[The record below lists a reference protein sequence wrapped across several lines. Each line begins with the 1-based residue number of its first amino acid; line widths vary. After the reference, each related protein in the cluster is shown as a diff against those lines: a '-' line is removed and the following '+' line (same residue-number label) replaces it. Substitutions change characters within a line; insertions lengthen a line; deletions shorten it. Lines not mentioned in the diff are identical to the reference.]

1 MVFVSRFVALVL
13 CVLPAGAFAQGPRIL
28 AHEWGVWRLE
38 NGRITHLEELAAE
51 LPPFVERAPNAR
63 LGNNNVVP
71 PQPQGPFP
79 NVVVPH
85 PVVARKPV
93 LFLYSDA
100 PVDVTVEVDF
110 TGGEPWLFFPR
121 ATPTAPQG
129 RTRTGMLRWEGR
141 LDPRST
147 AGLTRVDASHF
158 WADLRAVGATPFVT
172 ANGSTEQF
180 LFYDGP
186 VEFRRA
192 FQITRMPGGAQVVP
206 DSDETALWLVDG
218 RSFVESKANMRS
230 GGNVMAQGDMTL
242 LRARLAAE
250 LTARGLT
257 TPEAQSL
264 LETWRD
270 DLFTSQRPRAI
281 YFIPRE
287 WYDRMLPLRITPA
300 PAEIVRVGVAIEML

>member
-1 MVFVSRFVALVL
+1 
-13 CVLPAGAFAQGPRIL
+13 
-28 AHEWGVWRLE
+28 
-38 NGRITHLEELAAE
+38 
-51 LPPFVERAPNAR
+51 
-63 LGNNNVVP
+63 
-71 PQPQGPFP
+71 
-79 NVVVPH
+79 
-85 PVVARKPV
+85 
-93 LFLYSDA
+93 
-100 PVDVTVEVDF
+100 
-110 TGGEPWLFFPR
+110 
-121 ATPTAPQG
+121 
-129 RTRTGMLRWEGR
+129 MLRWEGR